1 MCVWVLCMFL
11 AVVCKLCAG
20 SRVWAGD
27 GGRVNA
33 DSRVWAGDGGEYPEN
48 IRVTHLRWASARVSA
63 LPFQL
68 KRELSNDLSGSGF
81 RRGDLI
87 SCCAGDK
94 ITLVLCCVSNTAQDI
109 SPSCRPSVHQLIDNI
124 FKLVSKF
131 STVARCLIVARAAD
145 RR

>member
-1 MCVWVLCMFL
+1 MQVKGRGRANADL
-11 AVVCKLCAG
+11 
-20 SRVWAGD
+20 RVWAGD

-68 KRELSNDLSGSGF
+68 KRELSNDFPGSGF

-87 SCCAGDK
+87 SC
-94 ITLVLCCVSNTAQDI
+94 
-109 SPSCRPSVHQLIDNI
+109 
-124 FKLVSKF
+124 
-131 STVARCLIVARAAD
+131 
-145 RR
+145 